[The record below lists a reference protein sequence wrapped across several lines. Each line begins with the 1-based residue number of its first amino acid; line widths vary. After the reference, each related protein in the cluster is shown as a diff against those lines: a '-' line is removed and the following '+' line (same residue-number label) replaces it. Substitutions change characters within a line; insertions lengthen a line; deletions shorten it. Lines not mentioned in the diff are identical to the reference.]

1 MAQVTISSESL
12 DQLFS
17 AACSFYLLQANSGGF
32 ASEEQKQQAIAVLRE
47 ACKALG
53 RDEKSNVNVW
63 LVLMREQP

>member
-32 ASEEQKQQAIAVLRE
+32 VSEEQKQQTVAALKE

-53 RDEKSNVNVW
+53 KDEKSNVNVW
-63 LVLMREQP
+63 LLMREQS